1 MTTEVSNSGMM
12 LGRVG
17 TSAGQYAALWVI
29 KLVDLWQGLNSFI
42 TLNSYIMGE
51 FIEEE
56 SEQMSI
62 DLMGIF
68 FEHTCD
74 AEDERD
80 CNIMTHLI
88 LAEIRESNAPAWVAE
103 ELEKKLN
110 CRECWNALAKRA
122 VVYPG
127 FMAPDIFLKKSRGY
141 EPVNRT
147 NPVKA

>member
-1 MTTEVSNSGMM
+1 
-12 LGRVG
+12 
-17 TSAGQYAALWVI
+17 
-29 KLVDLWQGLNSFI
+29 
-42 TLNSYIMGE
+42 MGE

-56 SEQMSI
+56 SELLSI

-88 LAEIRESNAPAWVAE
+88 LAEIRESNAPCWVAE

-110 CRECWNALAKRA
+110 CRGCWNARAKKA

-127 FMAPDIFLKKSRGY
+127 SMAPDRFSASFRGY
-141 EPVNRT
+141 EPGKERV
-147 NPVKA
+147 PLKA